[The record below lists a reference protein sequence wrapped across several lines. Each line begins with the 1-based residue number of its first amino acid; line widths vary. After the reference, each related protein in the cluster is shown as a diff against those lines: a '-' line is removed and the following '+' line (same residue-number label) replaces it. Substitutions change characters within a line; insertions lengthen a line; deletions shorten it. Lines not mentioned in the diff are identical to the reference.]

1 MKMGVMGAI
10 HRAPCA
16 AALPL
21 RHVRARPIRCSSS
34 SGNYIYI
41 YIYAHIAYVV
51 ITLVKKKICLI
62 SYLMSLGQ

>member
-41 YIYAHIAYVV
+41 YAHIAYVV